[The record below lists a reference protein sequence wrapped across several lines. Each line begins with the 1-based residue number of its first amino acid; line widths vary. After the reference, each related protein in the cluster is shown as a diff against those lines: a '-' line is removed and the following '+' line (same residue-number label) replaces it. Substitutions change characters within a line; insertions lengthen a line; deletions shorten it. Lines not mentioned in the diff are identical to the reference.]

1 MTSSS
6 NTPAHDPVA
15 LWGGRFAGGPSQAL
29 AALSVSTQFDW
40 RLARH
45 DIAGSKA
52 HARVLHRAGLLD
64 DQQFTDME
72 AALERLDADVA
83 SGAFRPDPD
92 DEDVHTA
99 LERGLLERAGADL
112 GGRIRAGRSRND
124 QIITLLRMYLRDEA
138 RALAADVLDLAEVL
152 ARRAGEAGDAVIAGR
167 THMQHAQPVLLAHH
181 LLAHAWPLLRDVDRL
196 RDLDRRLDAS
206 PYGSGALAG
215 STLGLDPQA
224 VAEDL
229 GFSESVPN
237 SIDGT
242 AARDVVAEF
251 AFVAAQIGVDLSR
264 LSEEVIIWNTREFGY
279 ITLDDSYST
288 GSSIMPQKKNPDI
301 AELARGKAG
310 RLIGDLAGLMSSLK
324 ALPLAYARDLQE
336 DKEPVFDQIDQLH
349 LLLPAVT
356 GMMGTAVFHTD
367 RMAEMAP
374 QGFSLATDIAE
385 WLVRDGVPFRV
396 AHELSGACVRECET
410 QGKELADLTDA
421 ELAAIDPRLT
431 PQVREVMTVA
441 GSVRARNGRGGRPPS
456 VSASSSARCAAG
468 SPHCESSRSSPV
480 REGSGTGE
488 LGSCT
493 IMSQYWR
500 NEQSVPQPV
509 PGKPVSAAAEQPGR
523 DPGSAGHQRA
533 AAAGARLSGG
543 RAG

>member
-1 MTSSS
+1 VTSSS
-6 NTPAHDPVA
+6 TTPAHDPVA

-64 DQQFTDME
+64 DQQLADME
-72 AALERLDADVA
+72 AALDRLDADVA
-83 SGAFRPDPD
+83 SGAFRPDPE

-99 LERGLLERAGADL
+99 LERGLMERAGTDL

-152 ARRAGEAGDAVIAGR
+152 ARRADEAGDAVIAGR

-196 RDLDRRLDAS
+196 RDLDRRLDSS

-215 STLGLDPQA
+215 STLGLDPQQ
-224 VAEDL
+224 VATDL

-356 GMMGTAVFHTD
+356 GMMDTAVFHTD

-385 WLVRDGVPFRV
+385 WLVRNGVPFRV
-396 AHELSGACVRECET
+396 AHELSGACVRECES
-410 QGKELADLTDA
+410 QNKELADLTDD

-431 PQVREVMTVA
+431 PQVREVMTVS
-441 GSVRARNGRGGRPPS
+441 GSVRARNGRGGTAPER
-456 VSASSSARCAAG
+456 
-468 SPHCESSRSSPV
+468 V
-480 REGSGTGE
+480 REQLGQARDRIAE
-488 LGSCT
+488 L
-493 IMSQYWR
+493 R
-500 NEQSVPQPV
+500 
-509 PGKPVSAAAEQPGR
+509 AFAE
-523 DPGSAGHQRA
+523 
-533 AAAGARLSGG
+533 
-543 RAG
+543 